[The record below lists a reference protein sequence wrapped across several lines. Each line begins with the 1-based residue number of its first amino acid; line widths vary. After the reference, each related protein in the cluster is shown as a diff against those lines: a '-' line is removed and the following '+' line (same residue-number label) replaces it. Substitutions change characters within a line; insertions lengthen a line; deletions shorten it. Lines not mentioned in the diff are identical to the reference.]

1 MDGVVAQVVAIT
13 GASSGIGAAIATALA
28 RPGRVIRLIGRNAG
42 RLETVADACRAQGA
56 DCLATSLD
64 VRQPAAAA
72 FLQSLDLEHP
82 VDLLVL
88 NAGVLDGRHAGE
100 SVEDGPTAR
109 SVLETNLLAALAN
122 LHAVLPGMRRRR
134 RGTILIVA
142 SLAAFVPLAD
152 APAYSASKAALVSYG
167 LALREALQDEGIRVT
182 VACPGFVA
190 TAMAQAHIGSRP
202 GEISADSAA
211 RTILEGLS
219 KNTALVGFP
228 RGAFWLSRLA
238 LFAPEWLRYRRM
250 KATRFHVAP
259 LLPSRPHDGI

>member
-1 MDGVVAQVVAIT
+1 MDGVAAKVVAIT
-13 GASSGIGAAIATALA
+13 GASSGIGAAIATAVA
-28 RPGRVIRLIGRNAG
+28 GPGRIVRLIGRDSG
-42 RLETVADACRAQGA
+42 RLETVAEACRARGA

-88 NAGVLDGRHAGE
+88 NAGILDGRHDGE
-100 SVEDGPTAR
+100 IVEDGPTAQF
-109 SVLETNLLAALAN
+109 VLETNLLAALAN

-167 LALREALQDEGIRVT
+167 LALREALLAEGIKVT

-190 TAMAQAHIGSRP
+190 TAMARTHIGSRP
-202 GEISADSAA
+202 GEVSTESAA
-211 RTILEGLS
+211 RTILEGLRRNS
-219 KNTALVGFP
+219 ALVGFP
-228 RGAFWLSRLA
+228 RSAYWLSRLA
-238 LFAPEWLRYRRM
+238 LFAPEWLRYRNM

-259 LLPSRPHDGI
+259 LPQDRPPDER